1 MLNTVSM
8 KPICLEPFE
17 NFADTAMEHDDATI
31 NLLTTFQ
38 LMEDAADEPVSILA
52 NADLSVFNGG
62 K

>member
-1 MLNTVSM
+1 M
-8 KPICLEPFE
+8 P
-17 NFADTAMEHDDATI
+17 HDDASV
-31 NLLTTFQ
+31 NLFTSFL